1 MKKREILFH
10 YISFS
15 LFISLAGV
23 IIGGL
28 LGGKDYFIAGFF
40 VLVIS
45 VLVSFLFSGRI
56 KKLDMIEVLKGVE

>member
-45 VLVSFLFSGRI
+45 VLVSFLFSGRPR
-56 KKLDMIEVLKGVE
+56 